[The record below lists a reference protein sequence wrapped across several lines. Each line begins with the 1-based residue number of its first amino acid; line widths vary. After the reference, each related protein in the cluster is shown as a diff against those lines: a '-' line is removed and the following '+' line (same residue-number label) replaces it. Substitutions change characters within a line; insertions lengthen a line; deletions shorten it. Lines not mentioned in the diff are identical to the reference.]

1 MEIVHVE
8 KDGNFTWMK
17 NIHLRDRFLSLKA
30 KGLLSVMFS
39 LPKDWDCTITGLAYI
54 SKEGIS
60 AIRAT
65 IKELEAAGY
74 IIRERIRNEA
84 GQLKDMKYTIHET
97 PVNREPEE
105 PVPADEPTILD
116 DASSEMSPD
125 EPELPVLPEPASENP
140 TSENPAFD
148 FPTQGLPVQ
157 DKPMERNRTQLNTN
171 RLNTHES
178 KRDQQNT
185 DLSIHPSGTAWQFAA
200 PQREPWDC
208 GPAGVTVP
216 VIDPGECNRLSITEL
231 EQQVRDQIEYDFL
244 VTDSNRQELDEIVSI
259 IVEVLAMHGEGFEV
273 GGLLKPPD
281 LVMKNFLALNSE
293 HLEYVFACLD
303 RTRSNVRN
311 IRQYLR
317 VALYNAPMTMY
328 SSTAA
333 EVRRDFGFSSF
344 RRKPG

>member
-39 LPKDWDCTITGLAYI
+39 LPRDWDCTITGLAYI

-74 IIRERIRNEA
+74 ITRERIRNEA

-105 PVPADEPTILD
+105 PVPAAAPIVPDTP
-116 DASSEMSPD
+116 SSNLAPE
-125 EPELPVLPEPASENP
+125 EPELSDASEPASENP
-140 TSENPAFD
+140 TFD

-171 RLNTHES
+171 RSNTHES
-178 KRDQQNT
+178 KRDKQNT
-185 DLSIHPSGTAWQFAA
+185 DLSIHPSGTAWQFPAS
-200 PQREPWDC
+200 QRQPWDC

-216 VIDPGECNRLSITEL
+216 AIDPDESYCLSVAEL
-231 EQQVRDQIEYDFL
+231 EQRVRNQIEYDCL
-244 VTDSNRQELDEIVSI
+244 VTESNRQELDEIVSI

-273 GGLLKPPD
+273 GGLVKPPD
-281 LVMKNFLALNSE
+281 LVMKNFSALTSD
-293 HLEYVFACLD
+293 HIEYVFACLD

-344 RRKPG
+344 RRRPG

>member
-39 LPKDWDCTITGLAYI
+39 LPRDWDCTITGLSYI

-74 IIRERIRNEA
+74 ITRERIRNGA

-97 PVNREPEE
+97 PVNRDPEE
-105 PVPADEPTILD
+105 PVPADEPTVPD
-116 DASSEMSPD
+116 DASSEMSQD
-125 EPELPVLPEPASENP
+125 EHDPSGPPEP
-140 TSENPAFD
+140 TSENPTFG
-148 FPTQGLPVQ
+148 FPTQGSPAQEKPVEQ
-157 DKPMERNRTQLNTN
+157 NRTQLNTD
-171 RLNTHES
+171 RVNTHVS
-178 KRDQQNT
+178 KRDKQNT
-185 DLSIHPSGTAWQFAA
+185 DLSIHPSGTAWQFPAS
-200 PQREPWDC
+200 QRQPWDC
-208 GPAGVTVP
+208 GPAGVTIP
-216 VIDPGECNRLSITEL
+216 DIDPDESHCLTVAEL
-231 EQQVRDQIEYDFL
+231 EQRVRDQLEYDFL

-259 IVEVLAMHGEGFEV
+259 IVEVLAMYGEGFEV
-273 GGLLKPPD
+273 GGLVKPPD

-344 RRKPG
+344 RRRPG

>member
-39 LPKDWDCTITGLAYI
+39 LPRDWDCTITGLAYI

-60 AIRAT
+60 AVRAT

-74 IIRERIRNEA
+74 ITRERIRNEA

-97 PVNREPEE
+97 PVNRDPEE
-105 PVPADEPTILD
+105 PVPADEPTVPD
-116 DASSEMSPD
+116 NAGSEMSPN
-125 EPELPVLPEPASENP
+125 EPELLRASEPASESP
-140 TSENPAFD
+140 TSENPAYA
-148 FPTQGLPVQ
+148 FPTQGSPAQDQPVEQ
-157 DKPMERNRTQLNTN
+157 NRTQLNTN
-171 RLNTHES
+171 RSNTHES
-178 KRDQQNT
+178 KRDKQNT
-185 DLSIHPSGTAWQFAA
+185 DLSIHPSGTAWQFPAS
-200 PQREPWDC
+200 QRQPWDC
-208 GPAGVTVP
+208 GSAGV
-216 VIDPGECNRLSITEL
+216 PGESTHLSIAEL
-231 EQQVRDQIEYDFL
+231 EQRVRDQIEYDFL

-273 GGLLKPPD
+273 GGLVKPTD

-303 RTRSNVRN
+303 RTRSNMRN

-328 SSTAA
+328 NSTAA

-344 RRKPG
+344 RRRSG

>member
-39 LPKDWDCTITGLAYI
+39 LPRDWDCTITGLAYI

-74 IIRERIRNEA
+74 ITRERIRNEA

-97 PVNREPEE
+97 PVNREPEK
-105 PVPADEPTILD
+105 PIPADESPLPDSDND
-116 DASSEMSPD
+116 DLSQD
-125 EPELPVLPEPASENP
+125 QPVLSAPPEPASESP
-140 TSENPAFD
+140 TSEIPAFG
-148 FPTQGLPVQ
+148 FPTQGSPAQEKPVEQ
-157 DKPMERNRTQLNTN
+157 NRTQLNTY
-171 RLNTHES
+171 RVNTHES
-178 KRDQQNT
+178 KKDKQNT
-185 DLSIHPSGTAWQFAA
+185 DLSIHPSGAAWQFPA
-200 PQREPWDC
+200 PQRQPWDC
-208 GPAGVTVP
+208 GSAGVTMLASV
-216 VIDPGECNRLSITEL
+216 PGESTHLSVAEL
-231 EQQVRDQIEYDFL
+231 EQRVRDQIEYDFL

-281 LVMKNFLALNSE
+281 LVMKNFLALSSE

-328 SSTAA
+328 NSTAA

-344 RRKPG
+344 RRRSG

>member
-74 IIRERIRNEA
+74 ITRERVRNEA

-105 PVPADEPTILD
+105 PVPADEPTVPD
-116 DASSEMSPD
+116 DASSDQSSD
-125 EPELPVLPEPASENP
+125 EPDLSALPEPAL
-140 TSENPAFD
+140 ENPAFY
-148 FPTQGLPVQ
+148 FPTQASPALDQPVEQ
-157 DKPMERNRTQLNTN
+157 NRTQLNTD
-171 RLNTHES
+171 RVNTHVS
-178 KRDQQNT
+178 RRDKQNT
-185 DLSIHPSGTAWQFAA
+185 DPSIHPSGTAWQYPV
-200 PQREPWDC
+200 PQRQPWDC
-208 GPAGVTVP
+208 GPTGVTTP
-216 VIDPGECNRLSITEL
+216 AIDPDESHCLTVAEL
-231 EQQVRDQIEYDFL
+231 EQRVRDQIEYDFL

-273 GGLLKPPD
+273 GGLVKPPD

-344 RRKPG
+344 RRRPG

>member
-30 KGLLSVMFS
+30 KGLLSMMFS

-74 IIRERIRNEA
+74 ITRERIRNEA

-97 PVNREPEE
+97 PANRDPEE
-105 PVPADEPTILD
+105 PVPTVEPTLPDDIGSDNLPQDELD
-116 DASSEMSPD
+116 LSAP
-125 EPELPVLPEPASENP
+125 PEPASENP
-140 TSENPAFD
+140 ALD
-148 FPTQGLPVQ
+148 FPTQASPAQEKPVEQ
-157 DKPMERNRTQLNTN
+157 NRTQLNTN

-178 KRDQQNT
+178 KRDKQNT
-185 DLSIHPSGTAWQFAA
+185 DQSIYPSGKAWQFSS

-208 GPAGVTVP
+208 GPAGETVP
-216 VIDPGECNRLSITEL
+216 DTDPGESHCLTVAEL
-231 EQQVRDQIEYDFL
+231 EQRVRDQIEYDFL

-344 RRKPG
+344 RRQSG

>member
-74 IIRERIRNEA
+74 ITRERIRNEA

-97 PVNREPEE
+97 PVNRKPEE
-105 PVPADEPTILD
+105 PVPADVSTVPD
-116 DASSEMSPD
+116 GAGSEISPD
-125 EPELPVLPEPASENP
+125 EPELPVSPEPASENP
-140 TSENPAFD
+140 AYG
-148 FPTQGLPVQ
+148 FPTQGSPAQEKPVEQ
-157 DKPMERNRTQLNTN
+157 NRTQLKTN

-178 KRDQQNT
+178 NRDQQNT
-185 DLSIHPSGTAWQFAA
+185 DLSIHPSGTVWQFPA
-200 PQREPWDC
+200 PQRQPWDC
-208 GPAGVTVP
+208 GPAGVTIP
-216 VIDPGECNRLSITEL
+216 LIDPDESHRLSVAEL
-231 EQQVRDQIEYDFL
+231 EQRVRDQIEYDFL

-273 GGLLKPPD
+273 GGLVKPPD

-344 RRKPG
+344 RRRPG

>member
-54 SKEGIS
+54 SKEGVS

-74 IIRERIRNEA
+74 ITRERIRNEA

-97 PVNREPEE
+97 PVNRDPEE
-105 PVPADEPTILD
+105 PVPADEPTVLD
-116 DASSEMSPD
+116 DASSEMSQYEPD
-125 EPELPVLPEPASENP
+125 LSAPPEPASETP
-140 TSENPAFD
+140 TSENPAYG
-148 FPTQGLPVQ
+148 FPTQGSPAQDQPVEQ
-157 DKPMERNRTQLNTN
+157 NRTQLNTN

-185 DLSIHPSGTAWQFAA
+185 DLSIHPSGTVWQFSS
-200 PQREPWDC
+200 PQRQPWDC

-216 VIDPGECNRLSITEL
+216 DIDPDDNHRLSVAEL
-231 EQQVRDQIEYDFL
+231 EQRVRDQIEYDFL

-273 GGLLKPPD
+273 GGLVKPPD
-281 LVMKNFLALNSE
+281 LVMKNFSALTSG
-293 HLEYVFACLD
+293 HIEYVFACFD

-344 RRKPG
+344 RRRPG

>member
-17 NIHLRDRFLSLKA
+17 NIHLRDRFLRLKA
-30 KGLLSVMFS
+30 KGLLSVMLS

-74 IIRERIRNEA
+74 ITRERIRNGA

-105 PVPADEPTILD
+105 PVPADESPLPNSDSD
-116 DASSEMSPD
+116 DPSHDQPD
-125 EPELPVLPEPASENP
+125 LSAPPEPASENP
-140 TSENPAFD
+140 AFA
-148 FPTQGLPVQ
+148 FPTQASPAQDQPVEQ
-157 DKPMERNRTQLNTN
+157 NRTQLNTN

-185 DLSIHPSGTAWQFAA
+185 DLSIHPSGKAWQFPA

-208 GPAGVTVP
+208 GPAGVTMHASAQ
-216 VIDPGECNRLSITEL
+216 GESTRLSVAEL
-231 EQQVRDQIEYDFL
+231 EQRVRDQIEYDFL

-259 IVEVLAMHGEGFEV
+259 IAEVLAMHGEGFEV
-273 GGLLKPPD
+273 GGLMKPPD
-281 LVMKNFLALNSE
+281 LVLKNFLALNSE

-328 SSTAA
+328 NSTAA

-344 RRKPG
+344 RRRPE

>member
-39 LPKDWDCTITGLAYI
+39 LPRDWDCTITGLAYI

-74 IIRERIRNEA
+74 ITRERIRNEA

-97 PVNREPEE
+97 PVNREPKE
-105 PVPADEPTILD
+105 PIPADEPTVPD
-116 DASSEMSPD
+116 DAGSDRSSD
-125 EPELPVLPEPASENP
+125 EPDLSALPEPA
-140 TSENPAFD
+140 SENPAFD
-148 FPTQGLPVQ
+148 FPTQGSPAQEKPVE
-157 DKPMERNRTQLNTN
+157 PNRTQLNTN
-171 RLNTHES
+171 RSNTHES
-178 KRDQQNT
+178 KRDKQNA
-185 DLSIHPSGTAWQFAA
+185 DPSIHPSETAWQYSAS
-200 PQREPWDC
+200 QRQPWDC

-216 VIDPGECNRLSITEL
+216 AIDPDVNHRLSVAEL
-231 EQQVRDQIEYDFL
+231 EQRVRNQIEYDFL

-344 RRKPG
+344 RRRPG

>member
-8 KDGNFTWMK
+8 NDGNFTWMK

-74 IIRERIRNEA
+74 ITRERIRNEA

-97 PVNREPEE
+97 PVNRDPEE
-105 PVPADEPTILD
+105 PVPADEPTVLD
-116 DASSEMSPD
+116 DASSDQSSD
-125 EPELPVLPEPASENP
+125 EPDLSALPEPASENP
-140 TSENPAFD
+140 MFD
-148 FPTQGLPVQ
+148 YPTQGSPVQ
-157 DKPMERNRTQLNTN
+157 DQPMEQNRTQLNTD
-171 RLNTHES
+171 RSNTHES
-178 KRDQQNT
+178 KKDKQNT
-185 DLSIHPSGTAWQFAA
+185 DLSIHPSGTAWQFPA

-216 VIDPGECNRLSITEL
+216 DIDPDESHCLTVAEL
-231 EQQVRDQIEYDFL
+231 EQRVRNQIEYDFL

-273 GGLLKPPD
+273 GGLVKPPD

-344 RRKPG
+344 RRRSG

>member
-54 SKEGIS
+54 SKEGVS

-74 IIRERIRNEA
+74 ITRERIRNEA

-97 PVNREPEE
+97 PVKRDPEE
-105 PVPADEPTILD
+105 PVPADEPTVPD
-116 DASSEMSPD
+116 DTGSDRSSD
-125 EPELPVLPEPASENP
+125 EPDLSALPEPALENP
-140 TSENPAFD
+140 TFD
-148 FPTQGLPVQ
+148 FPTQGDPTQ
-157 DKPMERNRTQLNTN
+157 DQPMEQNRTQLNTN

-185 DLSIHPSGTAWQFAA
+185 DPSIHPSGTAWQYPAS
-200 PQREPWDC
+200 QREPWDC

-216 VIDPGECNRLSITEL
+216 AIDPDESHCLTVAKL
-231 EQQVRDQIEYDFL
+231 EQRVRDQIEYDFL

-344 RRKPG
+344 RRQPG

>member
-8 KDGNFTWMK
+8 KDGNYTWMK

-74 IIRERIRNEA
+74 ITRERIRNEA
-84 GQLKDMKYTIHET
+84 GQLKDMKYPIHET

-105 PVPADEPTILD
+105 PVPADEPTVPDDIGSDNLPQDELD
-116 DASSEMSPD
+116 LSA
-125 EPELPVLPEPASENP
+125 LPEPASENP
-140 TSENPAFD
+140 MFD
-148 FPTQGLPVQ
+148 YPTQGSPVQ
-157 DKPMERNRTQLNTN
+157 DQPMEQNRTQLNTD
-171 RLNTHES
+171 RSNTHES
-178 KRDQQNT
+178 KKDKQNT
-185 DLSIHPSGTAWQFAA
+185 DLSIHPSGTAWQFSS
-200 PQREPWDC
+200 PQRQPWDC
-208 GPAGVTVP
+208 GPAGVTMLASV
-216 VIDPGECNRLSITEL
+216 PGESTHLSVAEL
-231 EQQVRDQIEYDFL
+231 EQRVRDQIEYDYL

-311 IRQYLR
+311 IWQYLR

-333 EVRRDFGFSSF
+333 EIRRDFGFSSF
-344 RRKPG
+344 QRRSG